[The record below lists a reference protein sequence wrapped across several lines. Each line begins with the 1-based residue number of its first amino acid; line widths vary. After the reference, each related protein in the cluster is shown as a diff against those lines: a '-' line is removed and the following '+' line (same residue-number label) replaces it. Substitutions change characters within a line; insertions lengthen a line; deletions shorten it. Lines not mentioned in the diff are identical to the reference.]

1 MASLIV
7 EDGSIVANAN
17 SYVDIEFA
25 RNYADSYGLTL
36 PVDDDTLVRHLLNS
50 QTFLGS
56 FEPRLQGSRVS
67 PTQRLSWPRA
77 GVDAC
82 GTPIAQTQIPE
93 SIKSAQVEL
102 AALITSGIDLFAT
115 ISGRVLKR
123 EKVDV
128 LEQEFSEAVFST
140 ADGLPKYPKIEALLG
155 CLFIQT
161 IGGYRL
167 TQRHGF

>member
-1 MASLIV
+1 MPSLIV
-7 EDGSIVANAN
+7 ENGSIVDGAN
-17 SYVDIEFA
+17 SYVDIAFA
-25 RNYADSYGLTL
+25 RDYADSYGLAL

-56 FEPRLQGSRVS
+56 FESRLQGSRVS
-67 PTQRLSWPRA
+67 PAQRLSWPRV
-77 GVDAC
+77 GVNAC
-82 GTPIAQTQIPE
+82 GTVIAETEIPD
-93 SIKSAQVEL
+93 SIKAAQVEL
-102 AALITSGIDLFAT
+102 AGLITSGIDLFAT
-115 ISGRVLKR
+115 ISGRVVKR

-128 LEQEFSEAVFST
+128 LEQEYSEAVFST
-140 ADGLPKYPKIEALLG
+140 ADGMPKYPKIEALLG